1 MITEEMEDILIERIL
16 RRQEKANER
25 ILEELGKI
33 LGEIGELTP
42 SEAYTIGQ
50 QLKFGES
57 LDKIIKLIS
66 KTSGI
71 NEKEIYEMLEKEAKM
86 NLDLKK
92 IYFKAKEIDFIS
104 YEKNW
109 QLQELVQRIGIA
121 TAGTYRNIAR
131 TTGITYLDRNGKE
144 VTKSIVEA
152 YQDIVDDAIK
162 NVATGKETFFTSLKN
177 QLHTIGKNGIQS
189 IEYESGNHRRIDSAL
204 RMNLQDGLNQ
214 LSIAQQDLVGEQFES
229 DGKEITVHTY
239 PAPDHA
245 DVQGHIFTDE
255 EFLKLQNEGIAKDIN
270 GNEYDLHLGYESYRP
285 IGELNCYHR
294 VFSIVI
300 GASTPRYTQEELD
313 KINADNE
320 KGFEFEGKKYSLY
333 QGTQLQ
339 RKLELEL
346 RKTREEELLSKSAL
360 KELKDDS
367 LRQQLEDVIDKNKE
381 RQNAL
386 VNKYHDLSRI
396 SGLPTKLERTRLL
409 TK

>member
-1 MITEEMEDILIERIL
+1 
-16 RRQEKANER
+16 
-25 ILEELGKI
+25 
-33 LGEIGELTP
+33 
-42 SEAYTIGQ
+42 
-50 QLKFGES
+50 
-57 LDKIIKLIS
+57 
-66 KTSGI
+66 
-71 NEKEIYEMLEKEAKM
+71 
-86 NLDLKK
+86 
-92 IYFKAKEIDFIS
+92 
-104 YEKNW
+104 
-109 QLQELVQRIGIA
+109 
-121 TAGTYRNIAR
+121 
-131 TTGITYLDRNGKE
+131 
-144 VTKSIVEA
+144 
-152 YQDIVDDAIK
+152 
-162 NVATGKETFFTSLKN
+162 
-177 QLHTIGKNGIQS
+177 
-189 IEYESGNHRRIDSAL
+189 
-204 RMNLQDGLNQ
+204 MNLQDGLNQ
-214 LSIAQQDLVGEQFES
+214 LSIAQQELVGEQFES

-245 DVQGHIFTDE
+245 DVQGHIFTNE

-270 GNEYDLHLGYESYRP
+270 GNEYDLHLGYESFRP

-300 GASTPRYTQEELD
+300 GASTPQYTQEELK
-313 KINADNE
+313 KINADND

-346 RKTREEELLSKSAL
+346 RKTREEELLNKSAL